1 MTARTT
7 DLTVT
12 GMTCGACV
20 SRVEKRLGR
29 IDGVSA
35 AVNLATG
42 QARIT
47 HPASVTAEDLLGA
60 VEQAGYRGRL
70 LRRTPEEAPAD
81 DPADRRA
88 RERVLVLTALTVPVL
103 ALSMAPGLQFRYW
116 QWLGLALAAPVA
128 TWGTWPFH
136 RRAAAGLR
144 HATATMDTLV
154 SLGVLASFGW
164 SLYAL
169 FLGGAGAPGMR
180 MPFAWTAT
188 PDGASA
194 HLYLEAATGVTLF
207 VSVGR
212 YLEARARRRTGS
224 ALAALS
230 ALVPEKADLR
240 DGRRIPVGDLRPGQ
254 HFIVRPGQTI
264 ATDGVIVEGGS
275 ALDTRLLTGEAVPA
289 ECGPG
294 DTVTGGATNV
304 GGALVIRATAVGAD
318 TRLAKITALVEE
330 AQLGKARAQRRADQI
345 AGIFVPMV
353 LAIAVTALGF
363 WLGAGADPGAA
374 LSTGIAVLV
383 VACPCA
389 LGLATPLALLAAT
402 GAGARRG
409 VLISGP
415 DALERLGRIDTVV
428 LDKTGTLT
436 TGRMSLLATATV
448 PGVSEVEALRPA
460 GALEDRSEH
469 PIGRA
474 IAHAARSRG
483 PLPAVAGFRATPG
496 HGVSGQVDGRAIS
509 VGRWNGDRLPGPLRA
524 AIDQA
529 DRDGHTSV
537 LLRADDRPV
546 AVLTLGDTLRD
557 GARETIT
564 RLHRMGLRT
573 VLATGDR
580 PAAARA
586 VAERLG
592 ITDRHAELAPAA
604 KAEIVDDL
612 RAQGRVVA
620 VAGDGVN
627 DTVALARADL
637 GIAVADGT
645 DAAIGAADVTL
656 MRPDVSAIAD
666 AIAIAR
672 RANMTIKVNLA
683 WAFAYNLITI
693 PPAALGRL
701 NPMLAAAAMSLSS
714 LLVAANSLRL
724 LRGRRR

>member
-1 MTARTT
+1 MSAQTT
-7 DLTVT
+7 DLVIE

-42 QARIT
+42 QARVT
-47 HPASVTAEDLLGA
+47 HPASVGAEDLIGA
-60 VEQAGYRGRL
+60 VERAGYRGRL
-70 LRRTPEEAPAD
+70 VRRAPEQAPEEDRAG
-81 DPADRRA
+81 RRA
-88 RERVLVLTALTVPVL
+88 RDRVIVLTVLTVPVL
-103 ALSMAPGLQFRYW
+103 VLSMIPALQFRDW
-116 QWLGLALAAPVA
+116 QWLCLALAAPTA
-128 TWGTWPFH
+128 AWGAWPFH
-136 RRAAAGLR
+136 RRAVAGLR

-154 SLGVLASFGW
+154 SIGVLASFAW
-164 SLYAL
+164 SVYAL
-169 FLGGAGAPGMR
+169 FLGGAGTPEMR

-188 PDGASA
+188 PEGASS
-194 HLYLEAATGVTLF
+194 HLYFEAATGVTLF
-207 VSVGR
+207 VSIGR

-224 ALAALS
+224 ALAALD
-230 ALVPEKADLR
+230 ALVPTEAYLP
-240 DGRRIPVGDLRPGQ
+240 DGSRVPVGELRPGQ
-254 HFIVRPGQTI
+254 RFLVRPGDTV
-264 ATDGVIVEGGS
+264 ATDGVIVEGAS

-294 DTVTGGATNV
+294 DPVTGGTVNV
-304 GGALVIRATAVGAD
+304 GGALVVRATAVGAD
-318 TRLAKITALVEE
+318 TRLAKITALVGD

-345 AGIFVPMV
+345 AGVFVPMV
-353 LAIAVTALGF
+353 LAVAVTTLGF

-374 LSTGIAVLV
+374 ISTSIAVLV

-402 GAGARRG
+402 GAGARHG

-436 TGRMSLLATATV
+436 TGRMTLLATTTAR
-448 PGVSEVEALRPA
+448 GMDADEALRLA
-460 GALEDRSEH
+460 GALEDLSEH

-474 IAHAARSRG
+474 IAQAARSSG
-483 PLPAVAGFRATPG
+483 PLPAADGFSATAG
-496 HGVSGQVDGRAIS
+496 HGVRGVVDGRSIS
-509 VGRWNGDRLPGPLRA
+509 VARWDGEPLPAPLRA
-524 AIDQA
+524 AIDRA
-529 DRDGHTSV
+529 DHDGHTSV
-537 LLRADDRPV
+537 LLRAGDRPV
-546 AVLTLGDTLRD
+546 AVFTVGDGLRD
-557 GARETIT
+557 GAREAIA

-580 PAAARA
+580 PAPARA
-586 VAERLG
+586 VADRLG
-592 ITDRHAELAPAA
+592 IDDRHAELDPAG
-604 KAEIVDDL
+604 KADLVTDL
-612 RAQGRVVA
+612 RAQGCA
-620 VAGDGVN
+620 VAAVGDGVN
-627 DTVALARADL
+627 DTVALAGADL

-656 MRPDVSAIAD
+656 MRSDVSAIAD

-672 RANMTIKVNLA
+672 RASMTIKVNLA

-714 LLVAANSLRL
+714 LLVAGNSLRL
-724 LRGRRR
+724 LRGRRT